1 MWEHL
6 VKTTIRVSLFL
17 SIAYFLRSCYL
28 EKQDN
33 RINPVSQSTTWVY
46 DIVTPP
52 IIGERQY
59 YVLIDGEL
67 DQDAALEAQT
77 QIYPTADSSYT
88 SAWVM
93 KLPKGKFSLVYNR
106 DDSGPET
113 FKYHPLKATKGWA
126 RVQISPGQWSN
137 KDSTRNSPESLPAIN
152 YAL

>member
-1 MWEHL
+1 MWESL
-6 VKTTIRVSLFL
+6 VKTIVRVSLFL
-17 SIAYFLRSCYL
+17 SIAYFLRGCYL
-28 EKQDN
+28 EKQDI
-33 RINPVSQSTTWVY
+33 RIDLVSQPITWVY

-52 IIGERQY
+52 IVGERMY

-67 DQDAALEAQT
+67 DQGAALEAQT
-77 QIYPTADSSYT
+77 HIYPLPDSSYT

-113 FKYHPLKATKGWA
+113 FKYHPLKATKGWV
-126 RVQISPGQWSN
+126 RVKISPGQWSS

-152 YAL
+152 